1 MAKRKNP
8 HAVALGR
15 KGGKKGGLVTRDRL
29 TPEERSASARRAALA
44 RWRKPAPPA

>member
-8 HAVALGR
+8 NAVALGR
-15 KGGKKGGLVTRDRL
+15 RGGLRSAAGRMKKMTA
-29 TPEERSASARRAALA
+29 EERSAIARRAALA

>member
-15 KGGKKGGLVTRDRL
+15 RGGRKGGKARWKGVSS
-29 TPEERSASARRAALA
+29 EERSKVLRKAALA
-44 RWRKPAPPA
+44 RWRKK